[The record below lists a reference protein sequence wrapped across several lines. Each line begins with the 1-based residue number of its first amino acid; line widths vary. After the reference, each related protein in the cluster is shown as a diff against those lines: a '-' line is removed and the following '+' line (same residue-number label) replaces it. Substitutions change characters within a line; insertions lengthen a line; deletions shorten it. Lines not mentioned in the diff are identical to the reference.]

1 MFCIFP
7 ANTHSVYSFCKT
19 NKVPTFSKT
28 SRLKVENLDI
38 TLLNLSVHK
47 GQNEVEDDY
56 NGSDSQW
63 LDLSWLSR

>member
-28 SRLKVENLDI
+28 SRLKVENLD
-38 TLLNLSVHK
+38 THLNLFILK

>member
-28 SRLKVENLDI
+28 SRLKVENL
-38 TLLNLSVHK
+38 NLFILK